1 MKCFIAFVFLFFSNH
16 LYSQE
21 VEKAIILKDA
31 DTNLAIEDATV
42 LVLKTKQMNLT
53 NVDGKVSFLIKGAS
67 NIQISHTAYTTLIIR
82 SSQLKEAETVV
93 FLKSTVNNLEEI
105 IVTKQH
111 PQKILTNIIENS
123 IKKLTIPA
131 RLKIYS
137 REFFK
142 LNGNYTYYND
152 GLMNFQLF
160 GKPKNLTSTILVEQN
175 RAYGLYDDSVS
186 EDLLGYNLNDL
197 IENYYNFKY
206 LLPLT
211 ESRAKKEYDFLIK
224 ANLVNE
230 DYYIMIV
237 KPQDGNKS
245 LLDDFTITYD
255 KKKKIIIEVIAEIA
269 PSTFA
274 KTKDHTGKKVKNL
287 YKSFFKALYG
297 VEASNYYLVSS
308 REEIG
313 FERIFKN
320 KSTDIEVKNSFITTN
335 FSNQNYVYKDSEVFK
350 GKSLI
355 NKTNVILNNYW
366 EISGLIATEEEEQ
379 IIKSLED

>member
-1 MKCFIAFVFLFFSNH
+1 MKHFVIVFYLLFS
-16 LYSQE
+16 LQLQSQE
-21 VEKAIILKDA
+21 VEKSIIIKDA
-31 DTNLAIEDATV
+31 DTNKPIEDATV
-42 LVLKTKQMNLT
+42 SVLKTKQINLS
-53 NVDGKVSFLIKGAS
+53 NAEGKVSFLIKGAS
-67 NIQISHTAYTTLIIR
+67 NVQITHTSYKTLILR
-82 SSQLKEAETVV
+82 SSQLKDSETVV
-93 FLKSTVNNLEEI
+93 FLKSNINKLDEI
-105 IVTKQH
+105 ILTKQH
-111 PQKILTNIIENS
+111 PQKILINIIENS

-160 GKPKNLTSTILVEQN
+160 GKPKNLTSNILVEQN

-224 ANLVNE
+224 ANSDNE
-230 DYYIMIV
+230 DYYVMV
-237 KPQDGNKS
+237 VTPLENAKG

-255 KKKKIIIEVIAEIA
+255 KKKKIIIEVIAEITPTTLA
-269 PSTFA
+269 
-274 KTKDHTGKKVKNL
+274 KVKDRSGKTVKNI
-287 YKSFFKALYG
+287 YKSFFKALYR
-297 VEASNYYLVSS
+297 VETSNYYLVSS

-320 KSTDIEVKNSFITTN
+320 KSTDIEVKNSFVTTN
-335 FSNQNYVYKDSEVFK
+335 FSNQNYIYKDSEVFK
-350 GKSLI
+350 GKSLL

-366 EISGLIATEEEEQ
+366 EISGLIATDEEEQ
-379 IIKSLED
+379 IIKSLEE